1 MTHRVTIKPARC
13 ELQLGRVE
21 AWSRP
26 SNSLVKVE
34 GSSWRVERVTVEQLV
49 TKLQLTSQWSGV
61 ASADADPG
69 RVVSNPDAIA
79 TPTQIAVFNLPDLGR
94 GRQDGPAVHVAACQP
109 TAPYRAVQ
117 LDVSGAGEPRI
128 IRSALQE
135 AVLGRALTILPNGQS
150 SVFDLA
156 NVVEV
161 ELDDADH
168 WLQSRDDDALINGAN
183 LAVLGDEVVQFG
195 AAEPTGAKRFRLS
208 RLLRGRRGSEWAMP
222 LHQAGERFCVLT
234 PASLIGIEWPIEMV
248 GASVQVRP
256 NDLADD
262 NHPGVSLR
270 MTGEALRPPSPV
282 VSALL
287 RLAVP

>member
-1 MTHRVTIKPARC
+1 
-13 ELQLGRVE
+13 
-21 AWSRP
+21 
-26 SNSLVKVE
+26 
-34 GSSWRVERVTVEQLV
+34 
-49 TKLQLTSQWSGV
+49 
-61 ASADADPG
+61 
-69 RVVSNPDAIA
+69 
-79 TPTQIAVFNLPDLGR
+79 
-94 GRQDGPAVHVAACQP
+94 
-109 TAPYRAVQ
+109 
-117 LDVSGAGEPRI
+117 
-128 IRSALQE
+128 LQE
-135 AVLGRALTILPNGQS
+135 AVLGRALTILSNGQS